1 MGLFFDDDKKT
12 QKKVTDEN
20 KIQLKKEELDI
31 AKHSDR
37 VGDVE
42 LSKDIV
48 TERQVVDVPVTHEE
62 VVIERKAVDHKPSDE
77 PIGREEKIHIP
88 VSEERVDVGKHTV
101 VTGEVNARKQAI
113 QEERHIDEPI
123 RREEARV
130 HTDGDSNIVRDE
142 LDRDRDDKDKD
153 KDKGFF

>member
-1 MGLFFDDDKKT
+1 MGLFFDDDKKS
-12 QKKVTDEN
+12 KKKITDEN
-20 KIQLKKEELDI
+20 SIQLKKEELDI
-31 AKHSDR
+31 SKHSDKI
-37 VGDVE
+37 GDVE

-48 TERQVVDVPVTHEE
+48 TEHQVVDVPVTHEE
-62 VVIERKAVDHKPSDE
+62 VVIDRKAVDQKPSDE
-77 PIGREEKIHIP
+77 PIEHEEKIHIP

-101 VTGEVNARKQAI
+101 VVGEVNARKQAVV
-113 QEERHIDEPI
+113 ENRHIDEPI

-142 LDRDRDDKDKD
+142 LDSDKE

>member
-1 MGLFFDDDKKT
+1 MGLFFDDVKKSK
-12 QKKVTDEN
+12 KKVTDEN

-31 AKHSDR
+31 AKHLDK

-48 TERQVVDVPVTHEE
+48 TERQIVDVPVTHEE
-62 VVIERKAVDHKPSDE
+62 VVIDRKAVDHKLSDE
-77 PIGREEKIHIP
+77 PIGHEEKIHIP

-101 VTGEVNARKQAI
+101 IVGEVNARKQAV
-113 QEERHIDEPI
+113 EEDRHIDESI

-130 HTDGDSNIVRDE
+130 HTDGDPNIVRDE
-142 LDRDRDDKDKD
+142 LDKDEPD